1 MTGSRGY
8 AATSRAGLA
17 LASRAG
23 SEGPI
28 SMSDFEAHRHRY
40 RSPLAAIIGLSEAAL
55 LREDLDADL
64 VKLLRA
70 IRALAQDAVEAD
82 EENVARRAA
91 KNQQGG

>member
-1 MTGSRGY
+1 
-8 AATSRAGLA
+8 
-17 LASRAG
+17 
-23 SEGPI
+23 
-28 SMSDFEAHRHRY
+28 MSDFEAHRHRY